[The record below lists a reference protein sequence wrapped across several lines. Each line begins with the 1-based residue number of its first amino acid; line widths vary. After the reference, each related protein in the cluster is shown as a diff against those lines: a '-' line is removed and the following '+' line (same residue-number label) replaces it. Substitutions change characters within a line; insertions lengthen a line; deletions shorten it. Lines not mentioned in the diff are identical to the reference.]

1 MKKIINDVQH
11 IVRDMLAGFCFEHK
25 ERVSYGAKHNI
36 VYRKDIKE
44 MREDVVIISGGGSGH
59 EPAHYGYVGK
69 GMLSISVNGQ
79 IFTPPT
85 SEQILAAIRMV
96 DKTRGILLIIKNFKA
111 DLDSFLKAE
120 SIAKQEGWTVE
131 HVIVSDDVSIEDD
144 NTFNKRKRGVA
155 GTVFVHKILGAAA
168 RDGYSLNELKQ
179 IGQSVISHLHT
190 LGVALSPVTHPES
203 DKSSF
208 VMQDNEVFYGIGIH
222 GEVGYRK
229 EEFHSSE
236 ILAIELINKLK
247 SIYRWRKGD
256 QFAILVN
263 GLGATPLMEQY
274 VFTNDIRRLCELEG
288 LDIRFVKVGN
298 HLTSLDMKGISL
310 SLLKINDPA
319 WEKWL
324 KAEVDVA
331 NW

>member
-1 MKKIINDVQH
+1 MKKIINDVEH
-11 IVRDMLAGFCFEHK
+11 VVRDMMTGFCFEHK
-25 ERVSYGAKHNI
+25 DRVSYVPKHGI
-36 VYRKDIKE
+36 VYRKDLKE
-44 MREDVVIISGGGSGH
+44 ISEDVVIISGGGSGH

-69 GMLSISVNGQ
+69 GMLSIAVNGE

-85 SEQILAAIRMV
+85 SEQIMAAIRMI
-96 DKTRGILLIIKNFKA
+96 DKTKSVLLIIKNFKA
-111 DLDSFLKAE
+111 DLESFLLAE
-120 SIAKQEGWTVE
+120 SIAQKEGWTVN

-144 NTFNKRKRGVA
+144 NSFNKRKRGVA

-168 RDGYSLNELKQ
+168 RDGYSLNELTE
-179 IGQSVISHLHT
+179 IGQSVISQLHT
-190 LGVALSPVTHPES
+190 LGVALSPVTHPVT
-203 DKSSF
+203 DRSSF
-208 VMQDNEVFYGIGIH
+208 ILQDNEVFYGIGIH

-236 ILAIELINKLK
+236 ILAIELMNKLK
-247 SIYRWRKGD
+247 SLYRWKKGD
-256 QFAILVN
+256 HFAILVN

-274 VFTNDIRRLCELEG
+274 IFTNDIRRLCELEG

-310 SLLKINDPA
+310 SLLKIKDPN

-324 KAEVDVA
+324 KADVEVA